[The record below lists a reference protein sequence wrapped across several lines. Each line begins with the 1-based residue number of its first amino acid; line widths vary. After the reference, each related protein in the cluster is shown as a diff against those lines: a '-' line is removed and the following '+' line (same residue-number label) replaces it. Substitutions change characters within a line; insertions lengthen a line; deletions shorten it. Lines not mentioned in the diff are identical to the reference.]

1 MRTLWDVIVSADLM
15 ARHDRPGPRY
25 TSYPTA
31 LEFSDAFGAAEYDE
45 HLRRAAG
52 GEGPLSLY
60 THLPF
65 CEARCLYCA
74 CTVVITRQERVA
86 APYLERVMREVDMVH
101 ERVGSDRPV
110 SQFHLGGGTP
120 TYYAPERLA
129 ELLEH
134 YRRRF
139 RFTSDAEMAVEV
151 DPRVTSVRHLEV
163 LAEAGVNRLS
173 FGVQDFDERVQEAV
187 HRVQSVEQTAHLMER
202 ARALGI
208 GALNV
213 DLIYGLPH
221 QTAAS
226 FARTVDTVVGLA
238 PTRLAVYSFAYV
250 PWVKPHQQRLDR
262 DAMPT
267 GLAKYEVLLAA
278 RERLLDAGYV
288 DIGMDHFA
296 RPDDELCVAQR
307 ERRLSRTFMG
317 YTTDVAPDQIGIGLS
332 AIGFVAGA
340 YVQHVK
346 KLNQYERAID
356 EGRFP
361 VERGL
366 VLTGDDLLRQ
376 AVIRDWMCHFEI
388 DKRAIE
394 RRFGID
400 FDATFAD
407 ELQRLGAF
415 DRDGFVSL
423 GDDRIEATGLG
434 RTFARNV
441 AMVFDV
447 YLERDRPADRPRF
460 SRTV

>member
-1 MRTLWDVIVSADLM
+1 MMVTPDLM

-31 LEFSDAFGAAEYDE
+31 LEFDEAFGAADYEA
-45 HLRRAAG
+45 HLARAAQ

-74 CTVVITRQERVA
+74 CTVVITREERIA
-86 APYLERVMREVDMVH
+86 APYLQRVMREVDMLH
-101 ERVGSDRPV
+101 DRLGGARPV

-120 TYYAPERLA
+120 TYYAPERLD
-129 ELLEH
+129 ELIAH

-151 DPRVTSVRHLEV
+151 DPRVTSERHLEV
-163 LAEAGVNRLS
+163 LAGAGVNRLS

-187 HRVQSVEQTAHLMER
+187 HRVQSVEQTARLMER
-202 ARALGI
+202 ARLLGI
-208 GALNV
+208 EALNV

-221 QTAAS
+221 QDAES
-226 FARTVDTVVGLA
+226 FARTVDTVVGLG

-250 PWVKPHQQRLDR
+250 PWVKPHQKRLDQ

-267 GLAKYEVLLAA
+267 GVAKYEVLLAA
-278 RERLLDAGYV
+278 RERLLAAGYV

-296 RPDDELCVAQR
+296 RPDDELCIAQR

-332 AIGFVAGA
+332 AIGYVAGA

-346 KLNQYERAID
+346 KLTQYERALD
-356 EGRFP
+356 QGRFP

-366 VLTGDDLLRQ
+366 ALAPDDLLRQ

-388 DKRAIE
+388 DKRGIE

-400 FDATFAD
+400 FDTVFAD
-407 ELQRLGAF
+407 ELRRLDGF
-415 DRDGFVSL
+415 EHDGFVTV
-423 GDDRIEATGLG
+423 DADRIEAQPLG

-441 AMVFDV
+441 AMVFDA
-447 YLERDRPADRPRF
+447 YLDRSAPRETPRF